1 MIGTEEWTR
10 RERLLQLSILAL
22 SAWSALFGR
31 YTLAP
36 MQEDISHALQLSDNQ
51 MALLQGSAVAIPMA
65 IGAIPMGLIIDRFS
79 RAWLFKCCAVVNII
93 AVLLAALAFNFALLF
108 AARFLTGL
116 SMAAA
121 LVAVYAVV
129 ADLYSPAF
137 RGRATMIIALGEIC
151 SAPVAYALGGALL
164 MRAGPVH
171 SGLDGWRWALLLMCI
186 CLLPVLGLAFLFRE
200 PPRTNVMVKRPS
212 LRTVWPRLWRYRGIA
227 LPLLSARVMVWIA
240 DGAVLI
246 WGAPIFARRF
256 ALPPSQI
263 GAIMGAALL
272 VSGILGPIVGGA
284 IADLC
289 QRKGGPRRTVMAM
302 GLLTLLSAP
311 AAFFPVMPTAAVAG
325 MLLTVFLSLGYTVNI
340 AAMTLATIVVPADIR
355 GLFVA
360 VTITGAAIFCV
371 GVAPLIVSAL
381 STALGGPMMLALAV
395 TIVCVATSIA
405 GAVVFI
411 TGRTFFP
418 DSVGMV
424 A

>member
-1 MIGTEEWTR
+1 
-10 RERLLQLSILAL
+10 LQLCILAL
-22 SAWSALFGR
+22 SAWSVLFGR
-31 YTLAP
+31 YALAP
-36 MQEDISHALQLSDNQ
+36 MQESIGHALQLSDNQ

-79 RAWLFKCCAVVNII
+79 RAWLFKSCAVANLV
-93 AVLLAALAFNFALLF
+93 AVLLAAFAGNFALLF
-108 AARFLTGL
+108 LARFLTGL

-137 RGRATMIIALGEIC
+137 RGRATMTIALGEIC
-151 SAPVAYALGGALL
+151 SAPAAFALGGALL
-164 MRAGPVH
+164 TAAGPVH
-171 SGLDGWRWALLLMCI
+171 AGLDGWRWALLLMCI
-186 CLLPVLGLAFLFRE
+186 GLLPVLGLVFLFRE
-200 PPRTNVMVKRPS
+200 PARANVMVQAS
-212 LRTVWPRLWRYRGIA
+212 LRTVWPRLWGYRGVA

-256 ALPPSQI
+256 ALPPAEI

-289 QRKGGPRRTVMAM
+289 QRKGGPRRTVTAM
-302 GLLTLLSAP
+302 GVLTLLSAP
-311 AAFFPVMPTAAVAG
+311 AALFPMMPTPALAG
-325 MLLTVFLSLGYTVNI
+325 MVLTVFLSLGYTVNI
-340 AAMTLATIVVPADIR
+340 AAMTLATIVVPGDIR

-360 VTITGAAIFCV
+360 VTVTGAAIFCV
-371 GVAPLIVSAL
+371 GVAPLVVSAL
-381 STALGGPMMLALAV
+381 STALGGPTMLAPAV
-395 TIVCVATSIA
+395 TIVCLITSIA

-418 DSVGMV
+418 DSIEMV
-424 A
+424 S